1 MNEEKY
7 ITREELSERIIEITD
22 RMEENLKNR
31 DERLIKEM
39 SMVFAE
45 KMGKIMTEQ
54 TDRLL
59 KSLSFYE
66 KMTEK
71 HEKNFQNMKNSIE

>member
-1 MNEEKY
+1 MKENYVTEDRLEKAL
-7 ITREELSERIIEITD
+7 ELVIKQLSKEFGD
-22 RMEENLKNR
+22 KME
-31 DERLIKEM
+31 
-39 SMVFAE
+39 
-45 KMGKIMTEQ
+45 KIMTLQ